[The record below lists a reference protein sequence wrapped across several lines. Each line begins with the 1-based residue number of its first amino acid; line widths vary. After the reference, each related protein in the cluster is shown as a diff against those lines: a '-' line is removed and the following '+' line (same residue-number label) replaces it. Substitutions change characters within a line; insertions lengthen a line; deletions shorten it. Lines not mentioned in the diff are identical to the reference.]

1 MTVVLVH
8 GNPETAAVWG
18 PLVDAL
24 AEPAVVRLSPPGFGV
39 PLPPGWDGSSG
50 PEGYRAWLVGEL
62 EALAGPVHL
71 VGHDWGGAH
80 VVNVA
85 MTRPD
90 LLRSWCTDGIGLFDP
105 DHTWHALARTWQTPG
120 DGEEAMAALTAPTEE
135 RRAAYLTSIG
145 VPAAIATFLAP
156 GCADVSAAAVLDL
169 YRAARPPVMAV
180 LGRNLAAA
188 ARRPGLVLL
197 RRRRARDRGDG
208 PPVGRTGRRRD
219 RGAARPGSLVDAGGP
234 GPRRGRAAPVL
245 GRGAVRPGLR
255 QASTRPSS
263 IRTVRSA

>member
-8 GNPETAAVWG
+8 GNPETAAVWE

-197 RRRRARDRGDG
+197 ASGDAALG
-208 PPVGRTGRRRD
+208 TEAMGRRSAARA
-219 RGAARPGSLVDAGGP
+219 GAAIE
-234 GPRRGRAAPVL
+234 VL
-245 GRGAVRPGLR
+245 PGLGHWWMLEDPDLAAAALR
-255 QASTRPSS
+255 RFWASVP
-263 IRTVRSA
+263 

>member
-1 MTVVLVH
+1 VTVVLVH
-8 GNPETAAVWG
+8 GNPETAAVWE

-197 RRRRARDRGDG
+197 ASGDAALG
-208 PPVGRTGRRRD
+208 TEAMGRRSAARA
-219 RGAARPGSLVDAGGP
+219 GAAIE
-234 GPRRGRAAPVL
+234 VL
-245 GRGAVRPGLR
+245 PGLGHWWMLEDPDLAAAALR
-255 QASTRPSS
+255 RFWASVP
-263 IRTVRSA
+263 

>member
-1 MTVVLVH
+1 VTVVLVH

-197 RRRRARDRGDG
+197 ASGDAALG
-208 PPVGRTGRRRD
+208 TEAMGRRSAARA
-219 RGAARPGSLVDAGGP
+219 GAAIE
-234 GPRRGRAAPVL
+234 VL
-245 GRGAVRPGLR
+245 PGLGHWWMLEDPDLAAAALR
-255 QASTRPSS
+255 RFWAAVP
-263 IRTVRSA
+263 

>member
-197 RRRRARDRGDG
+197 ASGDAALG
-208 PPVGRTGRRRD
+208 TEAMGRRSAARA
-219 RGAARPGSLVDAGGP
+219 GAAIE
-234 GPRRGRAAPVL
+234 VL
-245 GRGAVRPGLR
+245 PGLGHWWMLEDPDLAAAAMR
-255 QASTRPSS
+255 RFWAAVP
-263 IRTVRSA
+263 